1 MKKNK
6 IKILVKILFFLLILT
21 LCFYIIKTIVDCI
34 NIYSDLT
41 TSFPWYTPIL
51 FNSVLFVIPI
61 LLESVLLIYF
71 YLRSKK

>member
-6 IKILVKILFFLLILT
+6 IKILVKILFVLLILT
-21 LCFYIIKTIVDCI
+21 LCFYIIKTIVECI
-34 NIYSDLT
+34 NVYNDVT
-41 TSFPWYTPIL
+41 TSFPWYTSIL